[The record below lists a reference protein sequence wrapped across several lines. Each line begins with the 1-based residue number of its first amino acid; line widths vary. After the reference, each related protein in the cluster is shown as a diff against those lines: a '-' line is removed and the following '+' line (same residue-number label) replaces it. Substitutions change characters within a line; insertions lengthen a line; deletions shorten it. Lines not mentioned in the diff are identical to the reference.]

1 MLYEINKKYYVKVGS
16 LYNEVKVDLNEN
28 GEVVLI
34 PLKNKIEARNQ
45 EIRPFAFEAEKDK
58 LKQKLTQR
66 KRYERIDEFN

>member
-16 LYNEVKVDLNEN
+16 LYNEVKIDLDKN

-58 LKQKLTQR
+58 FKRKLTQR
-66 KRYERIDEFN
+66 SRYERIKEFE